1 MFSFH
6 RSVSLFSWAVLFRL
20 GGGSTTLSAL
30 LYVVAIG
37 VSVGGIWYEKK
48 GRRFL
53 ATTQVKRR
61 ICPKRG
67 RAQKRGGKKR
77 GTADSTVGWS
87 VDERRDERPGGG
99 GEGKAV
105 EEGRRFERPNA
116 LPF

>member
-1 MFSFH
+1 MFSF
-6 RSVSLFSWAVLFRL
+6 RSVSLLSWAVL
-20 GGGSTTLSAL
+20 GGFSTTLSAL

-53 ATTQVKRR
+53 ATTQVRRR
-61 ICPKRG
+61 ICPRGEG
-67 RAQKRGGKKR
+67 RAQKRGGGEKR

-87 VDERRDERPGGG
+87 VDERGDERPGGG

-105 EEGRRFERPNA
+105 EEGRRFERPDA